1 MSIIDSGFKRDDLK
15 RMISELEISSSVDET
30 GYVDSVSDGIAICR
44 GVAKAFLGEVILFK
58 SGNLGIV
65 KTIDEYETK
74 VVLFNHPEKV
84 SAGMK
89 IFRTKEQLSVPVSTK
104 IVGRVVDPFGIA
116 VDGLDEIDYAN
127 SPKYP
132 IEQDAPKLIDREPV
146 SRPLNTGII
155 TVDSMIPIGLGQR
168 ELILGDMRTGK
179 TSMALG
185 MIINQREKF
194 LNGNPIYC
202 FYVSIGQR
210 MDSIKAAHKRLVES
224 GAMEYTT
231 IISTSA
237 SDSAHL
243 QYIAPYAACS
253 MAEFFMHQGKDCL
266 IIFDDL
272 SKHSVAWRE
281 IARLLKMPAGRDAFP
296 ADSFY
301 NHSRL
306 LERAASLRQDL
317 GGGSITAIPIIE
329 TLDGDISA
337 FIPTNVISI
346 TDGQI
351 FLDKNRFNLQQ
362 RPAIDVGLSVSRTG
376 GSAQSQ
382 SMRKVSKSMKGQIS
396 QYEELLKFAQFAASS
411 LDNIQKQLIENG
423 RQITLLLTQ
432 KEDRHYSEIEEISL
446 IAGYHYGIFAAV
458 EDFTEA
464 ESVKE
469 MFLEKI
475 KAEHGILLQKITSRA
490 SISDEELALIKG
502 FCTKFASE
510 YEISKDKL
518 SKATDN
524 KDKKMKEVE
533 L

>member
-1 MSIIDSGFKRDDLK
+1 MPITDLEFKKDDLK
-15 RMISELEISSSVDET
+15 KILNEAELSSSVDEV
-30 GYVDSVSDGIAICR
+30 GYVDSVSDGIAVCR
-44 GVAKAFLGEVILFK
+44 GIAKAFLGEVILFK
-58 SGNLGIV
+58 SGNVGVV
-65 KTIDEYETK
+65 KSLEEYETK
-74 VVLFNHPEKV
+74 IVLFNNPEKV

-89 IFRTKEQLSVPVSTK
+89 VFRTKDQLSVPVSMK
-104 IVGRVVDPFGIA
+104 IIGRIVDPFGQA
-116 VDGLDEIDYAN
+116 LDGLGEIDH
-127 SPKYP
+127 SDSQKYP
-132 IEQDAPKLIDREPV
+132 IEREAPKLIDRQPV

-155 TVDSMIPIGLGQR
+155 AIDSMIPVGLGQR

-185 MIINQREKF
+185 MIINQRQNY
-194 LNGNPIYC
+194 LNGTPIYC

-210 MDSIKAAHKRLVES
+210 MDSTKAVYKRLFES

-231 IISTSA
+231 IVCTSA

-253 MAEFFMHQGKDCL
+253 MAEFLMSQGKDCL

-306 LERAASLRQDL
+306 LERAACVRKES

-362 RPAIDVGLSVSRTG
+362 RPAIDIGLSVSRTG

-382 SMRKVSKSMKGQIS
+382 SMRKISKSMKGQIS
-396 QYEELLKFAQFAASS
+396 QYEELVKFAQFAASS
-411 LDNIQKQLIENG
+411 LDNLQKQLIENG
-423 RQITLLLTQ
+423 RQINMLLTQ
-432 KEDRHYSEIEEISL
+432 GENRHYSEAEEIAL
-446 IAGYHYGIFAAV
+446 IAGCHYGIFASV
-458 EDFTEA
+458 EDFREA
-464 ESVKE
+464 DLTKE
-469 MFLEKI
+469 KFLESLKSSKTNLFEKI
-475 KAEHGILLQKITSRA
+475 SSKSTL
-490 SISDEELALIKG
+490 SDEDIARLKEFSHKFIEQSKVTTKSHRSMEEETIEELIQ
-502 FCTKFASE
+502 
-510 YEISKDKL
+510 
-518 SKATDN
+518 
-524 KDKKMKEVE
+524 V
-533 L
+533 